1 MVLVLMRRVGAKTT
15 KIAYLQQ
22 QPLVIGM
29 GKQQIRFRVSVFI
42 SFNHEAI
49 LFVDVSHFFQPI
61 QSRLYFVY
69 SFCRLYDAPNTG
81 KRGFCFPLARFYF
94 KNFLI
99 QLPEGG
105 YSTQFFDGLYY
116 GFVLFHN
123 RKNIK
128 IDYAMGLVQNR
139 KKAYLGH
146 SL

>member
-15 KIAYLQQ
+15 EIAYLQQ

-42 SFNHEAI
+42 GFNHEAV

-128 IDYAMGLVQNR
+128 TPSNR
-139 KKAYLGH
+139 SLFENDKKLLSACE
-146 SL
+146 